1 MTAKR
6 WKNFFRIK
14 ENKMQNITI
23 AVLKGG
29 FVLTYP
35 SLSDDALGTVREV
48 FVSPRKLNQKIK
60 EIIDALSLVAEKD

>member
-1 MTAKR
+1 
-6 WKNFFRIK
+6 
-14 ENKMQNITI
+14 MQNITI